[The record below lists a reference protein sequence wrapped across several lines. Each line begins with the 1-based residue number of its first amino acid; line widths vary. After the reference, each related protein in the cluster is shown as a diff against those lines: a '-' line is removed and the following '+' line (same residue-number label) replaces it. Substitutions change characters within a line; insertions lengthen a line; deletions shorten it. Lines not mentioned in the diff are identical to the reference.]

1 MSVVEIAEGIILL
14 QLKNFIFYWEN
25 ANVAIKVFIWNLC
38 QMLIKVFFGPDP
50 KILYSNKPPLFLLVA
65 SIDFFFSP
73 KGTLIVL
80 IEAGQLG
87 FTLKINAMNKKY
99 YTIIL

>member
-1 MSVVEIAEGIILL
+1 MQFMSNADKSFFWIRS
-14 QLKNFIFYWEN
+14 KN
-25 ANVAIKVFIWNLC
+25 
-38 QMLIKVFFGPDP
+38 
-50 KILYSNKPPLFLLVA
+50 LYRNKPLLFLPVA
-65 SIDFFFSP
+65 SIDFFFPP

-87 FTLKINAMNKKY
+87 FALKINAMNKKY